1 MKVFILTFFAGIAGF
16 LKFYLALL
24 TLRIYI
30 TWFPNINIYTQPFLT
45 LGKMTDLYL
54 RIFRGLIPAIFS
66 IDLSPILGFLF
77 INFLIDFF
85 SSVTDISFG

>member
-1 MKVFILTFFAGIAGF
+1 MKVFILTFFAGITGF
-16 LKFYLALL
+16 LKFYLILL

-30 TWFPNINIYTQPFLT
+30 TWFPNINIYTQPFST
-45 LGKMTDLYL
+45 LGRMTDFYL
-54 RIFRGLIPAIFS
+54 RIFRGLIPTIFS

-85 SSVTDISFG
+85 SSITNFG